1 MHRDQDPSTP
11 ATVAGPRATD
21 AAIETAALPTID
33 SAAPGDEDAE
43 LDPQERL
50 LDLQRKLS
58 ARDRTIEV
66 LIKRQESRGSGDA
79 SAFALLEQN
88 IALEAVVTR
97 KTRELDRERKQLQDA
112 LTELHQTQARL
123 LQSQKME
130 AIGQLAAG
138 VAHEINTP
146 IQYVS
151 DNVSFLRSG
160 FETLLRVVDD
170 YLGLL
175 AEARAGALPAERVE
189 AAEAALKA
197 ARLDYL
203 RRNVPDAFDESQEG
217 LHRVSTIVTAMKK
230 FSHPSGEDMEPV
242 DLADLIETTI
252 MVARNEWKYVAELE
266 TRFDD
271 SLPRV
276 PCFRDEISQVV
287 LNLIVNA
294 SHAIAD
300 VVVASPGSKGR
311 IEITTRLL
319 DDIAEIRI
327 SDTGGGIPESIQRS
341 VFDPFFTTKPV
352 GKGTGQG
359 LAMAYG
365 TVVRKHKGRIFFET
379 EPGQGTTFIIQL
391 PLKATASEADA

>member
-1 MHRDQDPSTP
+1 MSKSLDPPPPEQPRPGPLATP
-11 ATVAGPRATD
+11 REAGLRGLDPEAEGDETSAESD
-21 AAIETAALPTID
+21 AALKRMLA
-33 SAAPGDEDAE
+33 
-43 LDPQERL
+43 
-50 LDLQRKLS
+50 
-58 ARDRTIEV
+58 ARDRTIDV
-66 LIKRQESRGSGDA
+66 LIKRLEERSNGDP

-88 IALEAVVTR
+88 IALEAVVSR
-97 KTRELDRERKQLQDA
+97 KTRELDRERHQLHSA
-112 LTELHQTQARL
+112 LAELHSTQARL

-160 FETLLRVVDD
+160 FDTLLAVVDQ

-175 AEARAGALPAERVE
+175 ADARQAPLSSDRLD

-217 LHRVSTIVTAMKK
+217 LNRVSGIVMAMKR

-242 DLADLIETTI
+242 ELSELINTTA
-252 MVARNEWKYVAELE
+252 MVARNEWKYVADLE
-266 TRFDD
+266 TAFDAN
-271 SLPRV
+271 LPPV

-300 VVVASPGSKGR
+300 VVLEAPGTKGR
-311 IEITTRLL
+311 ILISTRRV
-319 DDIAEIRI
+319 DEFAEIRI
-327 SDTGGGIPESIQRS
+327 ADTGGGIPEAIQRS

-359 LAMAYG
+359 LSMAYS
-365 TVVRKHKGRIFFET
+365 TVVNKHKGRLFFET
-379 EPGQGTTFIIQL
+379 DPGHGTSFCIHL
-391 PLKATASEADA
+391 PLQAAAADEEGAA

>member
-1 MHRDQDPSTP
+1 MSPSS
-11 ATVAGPRATD
+11 AHESSAAGP
-21 AAIETAALPTID
+21 
-33 SAAPGDEDAE
+33 APGEPSP
-43 LDPQERL
+43 LDPV
-50 LDLQRKLS
+50 DLKRMLA

-66 LIKRQESRGSGDA
+66 LMQRLESRGSADP
-79 SAFALLEQN
+79 SAFDLLEQN
-88 IALEAVVTR
+88 IALEAVVSR
-97 KTRELDRERKQLQDA
+97 KTRELDRERTQLQQA
-112 LTELHQTQARL
+112 LAELRSTQARL

-160 FETLLRVVDD
+160 FETLLNVIDQ

-175 AEARAGALPAERVE
+175 ADARGDALSAERLD
-189 AAEAALKA
+189 AAEAAVKA

-217 LHRVSTIVTAMKK
+217 LHRVSHIVMAMKR

-242 DLADLIETTI
+242 DLAELIDTTV

-266 TRFDD
+266 TRLDAA
-271 SLPRV
+271 LPAV
-276 PCFRDEISQVV
+276 PCFRDQISQVV

-294 SHAIAD
+294 SHAIGD
-300 VVVASPGSKGR
+300 VVLKSPGSKGR
-311 IEITTRLL
+311 IEISTRVVGEF
-319 DDIAEIRI
+319 AEIRVA
-327 SDTGGGIPESIQRS
+327 DTGGGIPDAIQRS

-359 LAMAYG
+359 LSMAYA
-365 TVVRKHKGRIFFET
+365 TIVDKHKGRIHFET
-379 EPGQGTTFIIQL
+379 TPGHGTTFIIEL
-391 PLKATASEADA
+391 PLQARPTGEPS